1 MRTSA
6 VKGVL
11 EEGTVG
17 KMDHLVADVDGL
29 DAGIR
34 SAENLCFLSHIFIA
48 PFFFFYFPWLNFCF
62 KEIL

>member
-1 MRTSA
+1 M

-34 SAENLCFLSHIFIA
+34 RAENVCVFL
-48 PFFFFYFPWLNFCF
+48 YL
-62 KEIL
+62 L